1 MKMPCYS
8 NLDPFMPTGTVSVNP
23 LSCYQNGFVLFFIVL
38 CINLIKKLLIR
49 CPFQEMSLCVN
60 ILSLWQSTSVW
71 AQWRGWL
78 VSHESWNIMM
88 PASSLFNYLLSFC
101 PIDLHC
107 EAFNYT
113 IHHLLNM
120 KNGVKAR

>member
-1 MKMPCYS
+1 MSLSGDVFVCQHSFIIAVNKC
-8 NLDPFMPTGTVSVNP
+8 LGTV
-23 LSCYQNGFVLFFIVL
+23 G
-38 CINLIKKLLIR
+38 
-49 CPFQEMSLCVN
+49 
-60 ILSLWQSTSVW
+60 
-71 AQWRGWL
+71 GWL